1 MGAANLQA
9 TARELG
15 LAIHG
20 DVEWDLERCFA
31 RLRRAIARNEPND
44 DHRCMAGTWKGRSV
58 VIRWSE
64 GVRGESETQV
74 IAEIDPPLVLC
85 FMIRP
90 GDYATRRVGE
100 FWFDTRY
107 VIHTYDDR
115 VFARL
120 AESARAGALA
130 TQANAADATSFR
142 VTDTFACIAAPERV
156 DFSSPLASMLDR
168 ACELASSIGPE
179 LADLQDGDWYRR
191 VRDVWR
197 SVADARGLE
206 LDTERFAIRGSIAD
220 ADVKLAL
227 EAEHDNVATALELT
241 LPEGLSFGFEMTDDL
256 YVAAPGTP
264 GGAGARAMA
273 DARSREALSEL
284 SADSTR
290 FRVRGR
296 TLYARW
302 LKPLDDAKRIDM
314 ALAHASTLAQLYAP
328 GVAAGVAMGP
338 YR

>member
-1 MGAANLQA
+1 MGAANLEA

-15 LAIHG
+15 LSVHG

-44 DHRCMAGTWKGRSV
+44 QQRCFAGSWKGRLV
-58 VIRWSE
+58 VIRWAE
-64 GVRGESETQV
+64 GLRGETETHV
-74 IAEIDPPLVLC
+74 IAEIDPPLLLC

-90 GDYATRRVGE
+90 GDYATRHVGE

-120 AESARAGALA
+120 GESVKERSLARFG
-130 TQANAADATSFR
+130 NDADATTFR
-142 VTDTFACIAAPERV
+142 VTDTFACIAAPARV
-156 DFSSPLASMLDR
+156 DFAAPLAAMLDR
-168 ACELASSIGPE
+168 ACDLAASIGPE
-179 LADLQDGDWYRR
+179 LADLHDGDWYRR

-197 SVADARGLE
+197 SVAEARGLV
-206 LDTERFAIRGSIAD
+206 LDTEGFAIRGMLA
-220 ADVKLAL
+220 AAEVKLAL
-227 EAEHDNVATALELT
+227 EAEHDNVATALELS
-241 LPEGLSFGFEMTDDL
+241 LPEGVSFGFEMIDGL
-256 YVAAPGTP
+256 YVAGPP
-264 GGAGARAMA
+264 GAGSAAAMT

-314 ALAHASTLAQLYAP
+314 ALAHASTLAQLFAP
-328 GVAAGVAMGP
+328 GLVAGPAAGP

>member
-1 MGAANLQA
+1 MGAANLEA

-15 LAIHG
+15 LTVHG

-31 RLRRAIARNEPND
+31 RLRRAIARSEPND
-44 DHRCMAGTWKGRSV
+44 AQRCVAGSWKGRAV
-58 VIRWSE
+58 VIRWAE
-64 GVRGESETQV
+64 GLRGESETHV

-85 FMIRP
+85 FMVRP

-120 AESARAGALA
+120 AESARARSLA
-130 TQANAADATSFR
+130 KLANDAEATTFR
-142 VTDTFACIAAPERV
+142 VTDTFACIVAPASVDFAAP
-156 DFSSPLASMLDR
+156 LAGMLDR
-168 ACELASSIGPE
+168 ACDLAASIGPE

-197 SVADARGLE
+197 SVAEARGLV
-206 LDTERFAIRGSIAD
+206 LDTERFAIRGMLA
-220 ADVKLAL
+220 AAEVKLAL
-227 EAEHDNVATALELT
+227 EAEHDNVATALELS
-241 LPEGLSFGFEMTDDL
+241 LPEGLPFGFEMIDDL
-256 YVAAPGTP
+256 FVAPTP
-264 GGAGARAMA
+264 AAGAAGARAMA
-273 DARSREALSEL
+273 DPRSREALSEL

-302 LKPLDDAKRIDM
+302 LKALDDARRIDA
-314 ALAHASTLAQLYAP
+314 ALAHASTLAQVFAP
-328 GVAAGVAMGP
+328 GVVTGPVMGP